1 MIYKLKQL
9 WYRRIMWTWC
19 FHCWYNLMFP
29 HIVYPNYTEHPDI
42 IGIDD
47 AHWFWLYLN
56 DFNRVYFEFNGEE
69 E

>member
-1 MIYKLKQL
+1 
-9 WYRRIMWTWC
+9 
-19 FHCWYNLMFP
+19 MFP

-47 AHWFWLYLN
+47 AHWFWMYLN
-56 DFNRVYFEFNGEE
+56 DFNRVYFEFTGEE